1 MSWRLHMV
9 PCHVSTV
16 EFRTLLSNV
25 EKTDVNVASNY
36 AFNGQVK
43 GDSQA
48 QRAAVQHIDIDRWD
62 LKKGWQF
69 TLLRRITNSKV

>member
-43 GDSQA
+43 MIPRHSGQLFNTSTSTGETGK
-48 QRAAVQHIDIDRWD
+48 RLAVH
-62 LKKGWQF
+62 F
-69 TLLRRITNSKV
+69 T

>member
-1 MSWRLHMV
+1 MV

-48 QRAAVQHIDIDRWD
+48 QRAAVQHIDIDR
-62 LKKGWQF
+62 
-69 TLLRRITNSKV
+69 